1 MNTPP
6 LIRLAQESDF
16 AAIASLTTHYILNSP
31 AHFAYEPTTTQQ
43 QLDAWRRSKDRHP
56 FFIAECPAPQ
66 SAGAHLTPTASPPL
80 MPTREGFVLAG
91 YAKTYPWRE
100 RSAYAWTA
108 ETGIY
113 LHPAFHRAGIGTALY
128 TALISEARQRGFHT
142 LVAGIT
148 LPNPASI
155 GLHEHLGFTRAATF
169 ERVGWKFDAWHDIGF
184 WQLTLD
190 DGTHVP
196 EPLPPL
202 IPPA

>member
-1 MNTPP
+1 MKTPP
-6 LIRLAQESDF
+6 HIRLAQESDF
-16 AAIASLTTHYILNSP
+16 EAIASLTTHFILNSP
-31 AHFAYEPTTTQQ
+31 AHFAYEPTTTPQ
-43 QLDAWRRSKDRHP
+43 QLDAWSRSKDRHP

-66 SAGAHLTPTASPPL
+66 TAGATHVPPL
-80 MPTREGFVLAG
+80 VPTRDGLVLAG

-128 TALISEARQRGFHT
+128 TALINEARRRGFHT

-148 LPNPASI
+148 LPNPASV
-155 GLHEHLGFTRAATF
+155 GLHERLGFRQAATF

-184 WQLTLD
+184 WQFTLRD
-190 DGTHVP
+190 ATHVP
-196 EPLPPL
+196 QPLPPL
-202 IPPA
+202 LPPS